1 VGAFDLFAD
10 ARDALEVRA
19 LLTVERRENY
29 SLRKRQA
36 WLETRVAQLEQER
49 LDLAMQLARV
59 HAHAT
64 QT

>member
-29 SLRKRQA
+29 ALRKRQA
-36 WLETRVAQLEQER
+36 WLEARVVQLEQQR
-49 LDLAMQLARV
+49 ADLALQLAR
-59 HAHAT
+59 ATAT
-64 QT
+64 QA

>member
-10 ARDALEVRA
+10 ATDALEVRA

-36 WLETRVAQLEQER
+36 WLEARVVQLEQQR
-49 LDLAMQLARV
+49 ADLALKLAR
-59 HAHAT
+59 ATAT
-64 QT
+64 QA